1 MKDNKKY
8 DYRNVYIFSLFVALI
23 APTFYI
29 YTNCAVADKVADMW
43 ESDPISSRHKNIALQ
58 VLRKYRKLY
67 VDIFPYFVQDAKN
80 NIYLGRAGNTTYN
93 NHHYS
98 QVLDCID
105 DAIDAYNEESGSA
118 NLYYFNDDERIFGID
133 NDEGASGVAEGNA
146 IFIPESYYE
155 DAIDSF
161 VDDPYVID
169 KSSLMLFQL
178 LVHEF
183 NHWNGI
189 SHQNEMQATHAD
201 FIDFTIKDREKQ
213 LVQFYNYSDS
223 SYYFE
228 LGPLQTISGILY
240 AYSRGYSDGSYAKD
254 MKCTKA
260 CKEATTEL
268 YTTYFP
274 TVWNGDKEL
283 DWYGINESEFSSM
296 AEGLCTNVLID
307 SSAATDPMNVCSR
320 ESNIEA
326 AILDRHDNLCYCQEV
341 DEELLGQVL
350 NIDISGQNVTSIA
363 QSDFYGLGENLTF
376 KANNNQITSLDSE
389 LFAFVESAYS
399 IEIQNNQ
406 ISTIDPDAFSN
417 LTGLVT
423 LDLSG
428 NQISSLTNSR
438 LFKDLRSLQ
447 SLYLQ
452 NNNIS
457 TIDTNM
463 FNNLQSLVRI
473 NLSNN
478 SITSL
483 PTDFFNLCST
493 SSRLTDIYLTGN
505 SFSTEDIATYR
516 SMASTQCPSVNVD
529 I

>member
-1 MKDNKKY
+1 MKVQNFKHKNLY
-8 DYRNVYIFSLFVALI
+8 VFTLFIALI
-23 APTFYI
+23 VPSFFI

-43 ESDPISSRHKNIALQ
+43 ESDPLSARHRDIALK

-67 VDIFPYFVQDAKN
+67 VDIFPYFVQNAKN
-80 NIYLGRAGNTTYN
+80 NIYLGRAGNTNYST
-93 NHHYS
+93 HHYS

-155 DAIDSF
+155 NAIDTF
-161 VDDPYVID
+161 VDDAYVVD
-169 KSSLMLFQL
+169 DSFLLFQL
-178 LVHEF
+178 LIHEF

-189 SHQNEMQATHAD
+189 RHENEMQATHPD
-201 FIDFTIKDREKQ
+201 FINFTSKDREKQ
-213 LVQFYNYSDS
+213 LNQFYDYSDS

-228 LGPLQTISGILY
+228 AGMLQTITYILR
-240 AYSRGYSDGSYAKD
+240 AYSDGIHLGGSDLKN
-254 MKCTKA
+254 MKCQRA
-260 CKEATTEL
+260 CRAATLEL

-283 DWYGINESEFSSM
+283 DWYGINESEYNSLVES
-296 AEGLCTNVLID
+296 LCGAVLID

-326 AILDRHDNLCYCQEV
+326 AILDRHDNLCYCNEV
-341 DEELLGQVL
+341 DEELLGQVKS
-350 NIDISGQNVTSIA
+350 IDISNQNVTSIS
-363 QSDFYGLGENLTF
+363 QSDFYGFGEEFFF

-389 LFAFVESAYS
+389 LFAFVESAYA
-399 IEIQNNQ
+399 IEIQNNN
-406 ISTIDPDAFSN
+406 ISTMAPDAFSN
-417 LTGLVT
+417 LGGLVT

-428 NQISSLTNSR
+428 NQISSLTSSL
-438 LFKDLRSLQ
+438 LFHDLRSLQ

-473 NLSNN
+473 DLRNN
-478 SITSL
+478 SLTSL

-493 SSRLTDIYLTGN
+493 SSSLTDIDLDGN
-505 SFSTEDIATYR
+505 NFSTEDIATYT
-516 SMASTQCPSVNVD
+516 SMALTQCPSVNVD
-529 I
+529 F